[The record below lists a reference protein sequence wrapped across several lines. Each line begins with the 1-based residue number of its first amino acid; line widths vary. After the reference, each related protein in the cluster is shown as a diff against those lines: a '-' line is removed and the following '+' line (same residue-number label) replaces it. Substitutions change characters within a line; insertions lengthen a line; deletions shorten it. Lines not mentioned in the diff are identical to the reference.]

1 MLNITLSPQQ
11 TAKLQALNQRLVQT
25 HNLLTQLE
33 PEVLEAIHRYARIS
47 MIGASTRIE
56 NAILTDVEIEWID
69 TVLSQDAKT
78 TSFANQRHLIENKF
92 SKDRER
98 SIEEVAGCRQM
109 LELIYTQNNDWK
121 PMTETVLRG
130 LHSELM
136 RFYPKAQHFAGKYK
150 QQANSVSE
158 VNHAT
163 GKSRIVFK
171 TADPGIETELAMQKL
186 IEWYNAS
193 VGTEAWSIAVVC
205 EFVYRFLAIHPFQD
219 GNGRLGRGLFLLGL
233 LQSADFSLH
242 SVAYYLAI
250 DRQIEKH
257 KSEYYFVLNRCSNGV
272 FNKDPKKYHMEYFL
286 DFMVKMLN
294 AALDDVNYYHEKYEN
309 HKALAP
315 AAKSVL
321 QCFKEH
327 PEMRLTTRQ
336 LIELT
341 KLPRRTVINALNRLC
356 EKRFLQ
362 RQGQAASTHYQ
373 LIF

>member
-1 MLNITLSPQQ
+1 MS
-11 TAKLQALNQRLVQT
+11 
-25 HNLLTQLE
+25 
-33 PEVLEAIHRYARIS
+33 
-47 MIGASTRIE
+47 
-56 NAILTDVEIEWID
+56 AILSSRAFCQLRRLLLKISCVEPRNRSRA
-69 TVLSQDAKT
+69 TPT
-78 TSFANQRHLIENKF
+78 T
-92 SKDRER
+92 
-98 SIEEVAGCRQM
+98 C
-109 LELIYTQNNDWK
+109 EL
-121 PMTETVLRG
+121 
-130 LHSELM
+130 
-136 RFYPKAQHFAGKYK
+136 
-150 QQANSVSE
+150 
-158 VNHAT
+158 
-163 GKSRIVFK
+163 
-171 TADPGIETELAMQKL
+171 
-186 IEWYNAS
+186 
-193 VGTEAWSIAVVC
+193 
-205 EFVYRFLAIHPFQD
+205 VYLFLAIHPFQD

-257 KSEYYFVLNRCSNGV
+257 KSEYYFVLNRCSNGI

-315 AAKSVL
+315 AAKNVL